1 MKNYMGVVENRRAFH
16 QDLSTTI
23 ADITQFMKPRLC
35 VLDATRILTAHGP
48 TGGDIKDVKRLNIVA
63 AGIDIVALDAFGS
76 ELLGHK
82 PETIGTVKSGEEYG
96 LGKIDYHKLNLKEVA
111 LS

>member
-1 MKNYMGVVENRRAFH
+1 MKNYMGVVDDRRVFH
-16 QDLSTTI
+16 QDLPTTI

-48 TGGDIKDVKRLNIVA
+48 TGGNLADVKATNIVA
-63 AGIDIVALDAFGS
+63 AGTDIVALDAFGS

-82 PETIGTVKSGEEYG
+82 PADIPTVAKGQEYG
-96 LGKIDYHKLNLKEVA
+96 LGKIDYRSLRLKEFT